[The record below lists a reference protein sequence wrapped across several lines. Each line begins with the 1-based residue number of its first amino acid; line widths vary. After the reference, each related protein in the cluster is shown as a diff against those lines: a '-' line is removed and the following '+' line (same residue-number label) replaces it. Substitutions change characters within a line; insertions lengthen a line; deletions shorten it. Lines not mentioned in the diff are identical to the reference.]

1 MAPVKFEDNIREKLE
16 SREIEPSGD
25 AWKRL
30 SERLDENSKKKNN
43 YTFWYAIAAS
53 IIGVLIVVSVFSN
66 RSDKL
71 NENSI
76 DFVDVHTSER
86 DLPIENVPDVV
97 ENISEENINAILIP
111 EASNSITL
119 NTKKD
124 SGKEKVLPKKK
135 DLVLKNTTIEVSQ
148 AIAKTIAENQAGK
161 ISQIPE
167 EIIRNDAL
175 LINKR
180 IDELVAQRGQLQ
192 DNSTTVS
199 LEEVNTLLTNAERKI
214 QAEKIL
220 DSKKVDPVALLGD
233 VEIEME
239 NTFREKV
246 FTALGD
252 GYNIIKTAVV
262 DRNN

>member
-1 MAPVKFEDNIREKLE
+1 
-16 SREIEPSGD
+16 
-25 AWKRL
+25 
-30 SERLDENSKKKNN
+30 
-43 YTFWYAIAAS
+43 
-53 IIGVLIVVSVFSN
+53 
-66 RSDKL
+66 
-71 NENSI
+71 
-76 DFVDVHTSER
+76 
-86 DLPIENVPDVV
+86 
-97 ENISEENINAILIP
+97 ENINAILIP

-135 DLVLKNTTIEVSQ
+135 DLVLKNTTIGVSQ

-199 LEEVNTLLTNAERKI
+199 LEEVNALLTNAERKI